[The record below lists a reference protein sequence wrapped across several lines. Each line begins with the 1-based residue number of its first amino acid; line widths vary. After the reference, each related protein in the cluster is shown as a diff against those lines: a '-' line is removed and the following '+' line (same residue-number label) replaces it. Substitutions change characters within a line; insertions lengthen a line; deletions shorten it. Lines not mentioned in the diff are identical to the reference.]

1 MISGRFWLKI
11 YMGWFRLAAVWFTFE
26 SIGVLSNAQLYRHY
40 QEVDK
45 YLGWSKKASSWCH
58 ASGPNGKM
66 PKATEPEQIVF
77 LFQTMEGRSPD
88 EQLDQLEAHWIHW
101 TAGKRS
107 TNDVSATWET
117 KKVSASLALSRKGQ
131 AQARRKVIILIRL
144 LVFFIDINY
153 LVT

>member
-1 MISGRFWLKI
+1 MISGRSWLKI
-11 YMGWFRLAAVWFTFE
+11 YMGWFRLAAVWFIFD
-26 SIGVLSNAQLYRHY
+26 SIGVLRNAQLYRHY
-40 QEVDK
+40 KEVDL

-66 PKATEPEQIVF
+66 PKATEPKQIVF

-117 KKVSASLALSRKGQ
+117 KKFRRPWHFPGKDKLRPAEKLSFLLAFCFFSLTS
-131 AQARRKVIILIRL
+131 I
-144 LVFFIDINY
+144 
-153 LVT
+153 T